1 MQKTG
6 SVTIDA
12 ELLKAA
18 ETRAADQGRSLT
30 DYLERLVKLDLGLIT
45 GNEVEVINAGDAG
58 EFVPDRMR
66 GETAEEYEER
76 KAMLAT
82 LLSGG
87 GN

>member
-1 MQKTG
+1 MRF
-6 SVTIDA
+6 
-12 ELLKAA
+12 ELI
-18 ETRAADQGRSLT
+18 EGDRVSEQ
-30 DYLERLVKLDLGLIT
+30 LDLS
-45 GNEVEVINAGDAG
+45 NEVVEVINAGGAG

>member
-45 GNEVEVINAGDAG
+45 GNEVEVINAGDTG